1 MRTVVTFGSLMLLA
15 LAACEEKRA
24 PLTEPPV
31 ESTTAKDGA
40 KEKED
45 AGQATTPTNAL
56 DASTVDASAT
66 SGPSDAG
73 SADAGRAEMPERPI
87 PRPQT
92 MVRASMPIEV
102 QQKAIVYMA
111 AMRAPRPGDPN
122 ADATYA
128 DALAERLR
136 PIALAIDTGS
146 KKATMNKVEV
156 IAGGRQIDL
165 LMSAG
170 CDDKTPVKAVV
181 QRAATPLATLAS
193 HGVFVVRCNDAKVQ
207 CLQST
212 RDAQDVLCT
221 TAPRHK

>member
-1 MRTVVTFGSLMLLA
+1 MRTVVTFGSSMLLA

-31 ESTTAKDGA
+31 ESTTAKDA
-40 KEKED
+40 KED
-45 AGQATTPTNAL
+45 AGQAAPANAL
-56 DASTVDASAT
+56 EASSPAGASDASAPT
-66 SGPSDAG
+66 DA
-73 SADAGRAEMPERPI
+73 SSPDAGRAEMPERPI

-102 QQKAIVYMA
+102 QQKAIMYMA

-128 DALAERLR
+128 ETLAERLR
-136 PIALAIDTGS
+136 PIALAIDTGP
-146 KKATMNKVEV
+146 KKATMNRVDV

-165 LMSAG
+165 LLSGG
-170 CDDKTPVKAVV
+170 CDDKTPVRAVV
-181 QRAATPLATLAS
+181 QRAATPLSTLAS

-212 RDAQDVLCT
+212 RDSQDVLCT
-221 TAPRHK
+221 TGTRHK